1 MKKIIAFILAVSML
15 LGMSSAMAGR
25 EAPAD
30 KKLITNEDFG
40 AMTTFKKYDAKFYDA
55 ASEEPGEIVKVE
67 YTTNAYGEPLTGW
80 VNVYVPYGYDASKQ
94 YNIIY
99 FLHGTNEDQNSFI
112 GDERAKNAMDNIIEA
127 GITDPFLMVFP
138 TYYYDYEARAI
149 DIPAF
154 KSELRNDIM
163 PTVESQFSTYA
174 ETADDAG
181 FQASREH
188 RAISGYSRGSYATWH
203 MMNGLLDTAK
213 WWLPMSAAISGE
225 AEMEVPGP
233 AFTDQVA
240 WLDAA
245 LDSQSGYDYFI
256 ILGCGGPRD
265 MMYDVV
271 TGLFQEMLKD
281 DHFSYGQDAGVN
293 NLYFNMS
300 SEVHQTLMAR
310 YYFYNAFDI
319 MGYPL

>member
-1 MKKIIAFILAVSML
+1 MKKIVALFLALAMVLSMTTAL
-15 LGMSSAMAGR
+15 AGR
-25 EAPAD
+25 TAPED
-30 KKLITNEDFG
+30 KKIITNNDFG
-40 AMTTFKKYDAKFYDA
+40 AETYFKKYDAKFYDA

-67 YTTNAYGEPLTGW
+67 YTTNAYGEPLNGW

-99 FLHGTNEDQNSFI
+99 FLHGTNEDQTSFVS
-112 GDERAKNAMDNIIEA
+112 DDRAKNALDNIIEA
-127 GITDPFLMVFP
+127 GVTDPFLMVFP
-138 TYYYDYEARAI
+138 TYYYDYENRAI

-154 KSELRNDIM
+154 RTELVESIM
-163 PTVESQFSTYA
+163 PAVESQFSTYA
-174 ETADDAG
+174 ASTDREGLA
-181 FQASREH
+181 ASREH

-233 AFTDQVA
+233 AFSEQVA

-245 LDSQSGYDYFI
+245 IDSQPGYDYFI
-256 ILGCGGPRD
+256 ILGCGGGRD

-271 TGLFQEMLKD
+271 TGLFGEMVKD
-281 DHFSYGQDAGVN
+281 DHFSYGNDPTVN
-293 NLYFNMS
+293 NLFFNMS
-300 SEVHQTLMAR
+300 AEVHQTLMAR
-310 YYFYNAFDI
+310 FYFYNAFDI
-319 MGYPL
+319 MFK

>member
-1 MKKIIAFILAVSML
+1 MKKIVALFLALAMVLSMTTAL
-15 LGMSSAMAGR
+15 AGR
-25 EAPAD
+25 TAPED
-30 KKLITNEDFG
+30 KKIITNNDFG
-40 AMTTFKKYDAKFYDA
+40 AETFFKKYDAKFYDA

-67 YTTNAYGEPLTGW
+67 YTTNAYGEPLNGW

-99 FLHGTNEDQNSFI
+99 FLHGTNEDQTSFVS
-112 GDERAKNAMDNIIEA
+112 DDRAKNALDNIIEA
-127 GITDPFLMVFP
+127 GVTDPFLMVFP
-138 TYYYDYEARAI
+138 TYYFDYENRAI

-154 KSELRNDIM
+154 RTELVESIM
-163 PTVESQFSTYA
+163 PAVESQFSTYA
-174 ETADDAG
+174 ASTDREGLA
-181 FQASREH
+181 ASREH

-233 AFTDQVA
+233 AFSEQVA

-245 LDSQSGYDYFI
+245 IDSQPGYDYFI
-256 ILGCGGPRD
+256 ILGCGGGRD

-271 TGLFQEMLKD
+271 TGLFAEMVKD
-281 DHFSYGQDAGVN
+281 DHFSYGNDPAVN
-293 NLYFNMS
+293 NLFFNMS
-300 SEVHQTLMAR
+300 AEVHQTLMAR
-310 YYFYNAFDI
+310 FYFYNAFDI
-319 MGYPL
+319 MFK